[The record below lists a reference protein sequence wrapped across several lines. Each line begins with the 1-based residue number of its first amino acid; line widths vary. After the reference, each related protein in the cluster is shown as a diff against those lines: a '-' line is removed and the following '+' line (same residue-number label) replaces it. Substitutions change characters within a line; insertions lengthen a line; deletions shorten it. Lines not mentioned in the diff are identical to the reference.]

1 MKIIITFHVTGK
13 LPLPKGGISVCFKVT
28 IYLQLTQSP
37 FTFNL
42 LHCLLIQLKIWRK
55 VITAYS
61 RTGLTSH
68 SANLQSS
75 HAKSISTRSQKL
87 FRWIS
92 FNIYKELFIN
102 FSTTWMFLVYPIL
115 PHFLGHNFLSLNPS
129 ISDKRNIQTLAED
142 SDRNILMWSPPI
154 LHILSNW
161 NIPIWCRVVPA
172 WITEYCWVMM
182 FLSECLL
189 VECFAITNSLYLC

>member
-1 MKIIITFHVTGK
+1 MWR
-13 LPLPKGGISVCFKVT
+13 PL
-28 IYLQLTQSP
+28 
-37 FTFNL
+37 
-42 LHCLLIQLKIWRK
+42 IWRR
-55 VITAYS
+55 VECYYGQVGLNQAQISDPNSAIFSQVMQNISELRTQNIS
-61 RTGLTSH
+61 RCWIRS
-68 SANLQSS
+68 LQSDQFEQFL
-75 HAKSISTRSQKL
+75 HQTEFFFISISR
-87 FRWIS
+87 
-92 FNIYKELFIN
+92 
-102 FSTTWMFLVYPIL
+102 TTWMFLVYPIR

-172 WITEYCWVMM
+172 WIAEYCWVMM
-182 FLSECLL
+182 FLSQCLL